1 MGEGANRPAGVVMA
15 PVYEAG
21 AGAPPGRRC
30 ARNPAAAGP
39 SAYPGRMD
47 EHRMPPQWA
56 CVAAGGALGTL
67 ARAGLDSAAAA
78 RPVGGLFA
86 PWSVLVANVVGALAL
101 GALAAFTAARSAAF
115 PERARA
121 LARLKLFAGTGFAG
135 AFTTY
140 GGYAAW
146 TVSSA
151 AQWSARAHGAALALA
166 QSAGLLAVGAVA
178 AWAGHRLVSGAQR

>member
-1 MGEGANRPAGVVMA
+1 
-15 PVYEAG
+15 
-21 AGAPPGRRC
+21 
-30 ARNPAAAGP
+30 
-39 SAYPGRMD
+39 MD
-47 EHRMPPQWA
+47 EHRTVPEWV

-67 ARAGLDSAAAA
+67 ARAGLDCAAAA

-86 PWSVLVANVVGALAL
+86 PWSILVVNVVGAFAL
-101 GALAAFTAARSAAF
+101 GALAAFTGARSAAF

-121 LARLKLFAGTGFAG
+121 LARLRLFAGTGFVG

-151 AQWSARAHGAALALA
+151 AQWSTRAHGVALALA
-166 QSAGLLAVGAVA
+166 QSAGLLAVGAAV
-178 AWAGHRLVSGAQR
+178 AWAGHRLVAGAQR

>member
-1 MGEGANRPAGVVMA
+1 MA
-15 PVYEAG
+15 PE
-21 AGAPPGRRC
+21 
-30 ARNPAAAGP
+30 
-39 SAYPGRMD
+39 
-47 EHRMPPQWA
+47 WA

-78 RPVGGLFA
+78 RPVEGLFA
-86 PWSVLVANVVGALAL
+86 PWSILVVNVVGAFAL
-101 GALAAFTAARSAAF
+101 GAFAAFTTARSATS

-121 LARLKLFAGTGFAG
+121 LACLKLFAGTGFAG

-151 AQWSARAHGAALALA
+151 AQWSTRAHGVALALA
-166 QSAGLLAVGAVA
+166 QSAGLVAVGALAV
-178 AWAGHRLVSGAQR
+178 WAGHRLVAGEQR

>member
-1 MGEGANRPAGVVMA
+1 
-15 PVYEAG
+15 
-21 AGAPPGRRC
+21 
-30 ARNPAAAGP
+30 
-39 SAYPGRMD
+39 
-47 EHRMPPQWA
+47 MPPEWA

-135 AFTTY
+135 AFTGFASFVDPT
-140 GGYAAW
+140 GKD
-146 TVSSA
+146 TSSA
-151 AQWSARAHGAALALA
+151 VNFWIASFVALA
-166 QSAGLLAVGAVA
+166 VA
-178 AWAGHRLVSGAQR
+178 FVCTYFFGFKEDDFGQGRTVEKVRLGNREAAKKE

>member
-1 MGEGANRPAGVVMA
+1 MA
-15 PVYEAG
+15 PE
-21 AGAPPGRRC
+21 
-30 ARNPAAAGP
+30 
-39 SAYPGRMD
+39 
-47 EHRMPPQWA
+47 WA

-86 PWSVLVANVVGALAL
+86 PWSILVVNVVGAFAL
-101 GALAAFTAARSAAF
+101 GALAAFTTARSATS

-151 AQWSARAHGAALALA
+151 AQWSTRAHGVALALA

-178 AWAGHRLVSGAQR
+178 AWAGHRLVAGEQR